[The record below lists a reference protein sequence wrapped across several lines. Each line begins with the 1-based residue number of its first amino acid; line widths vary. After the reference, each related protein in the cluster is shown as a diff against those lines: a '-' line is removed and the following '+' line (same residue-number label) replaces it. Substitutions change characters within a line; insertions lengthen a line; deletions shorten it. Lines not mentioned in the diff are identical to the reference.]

1 MKKAMAGVLAAG
13 AFLLSAGT
21 ALGTPGW
28 HGVSTIEGSGVRFH
42 SGEYRFNPAHQNHG
56 AFEWRGKLEDA
67 DKKDGHNVYM
77 QVRIE
82 GHGWVR
88 YNGKQNTTVAL
99 HQSNWDGAQLY
110 TSHAYMRACRDKGS
124 LQPDN
129 CSPTVHF
136 VNPKALKG

>member
-21 ALGTPGW
+21 AAGTAGW
-28 HGVSTIEGSGVRFH
+28 HEVSTIEGSGVRFH
-42 SGEYRFNPAHQNHG
+42 GEFRFNPPHQNHG
-56 AFEWRGKLEDA
+56 AFEWQGKLEDA
-67 DKKDGHNVYM
+67 DLKDGHNVYM

-82 GHGWVR
+82 GHGWIR
-88 YNGKQNTTVAL
+88 YNGKQNKTVSL

-110 TSHAYMRACRDKGS
+110 TSNAYMRACRDKGS

-129 CSPTVHF
+129 CSRTVHF
-136 VNPKALKG
+136 VNPKARKS